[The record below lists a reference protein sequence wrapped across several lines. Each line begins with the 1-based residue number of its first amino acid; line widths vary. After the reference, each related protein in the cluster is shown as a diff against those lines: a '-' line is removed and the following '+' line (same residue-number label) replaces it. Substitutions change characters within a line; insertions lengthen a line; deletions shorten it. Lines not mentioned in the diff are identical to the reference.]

1 MSCTPLDTCF
11 CIYHSNF
18 ILCCAAL
25 HQYLSQFPTY
35 GPDLESLLVCK
46 EPKKDCWLR
55 RCEKCDNTKLK
66 NSLDSIVK
74 FSGKNLQ
81 SAVAWYQWI
90 NNKQIKRFEKLS
102 VPGRLSDLIR
112 HFFNIHAEFM
122 KHSYVKR
129 SQSQSF
135 NRDNDSVSSEN
146 GEVATLQ
153 LDFAESFNC
162 EGQDEIALAHWNQAN
177 V

>member
-1 MSCTPLDTCF
+1 M
-11 CIYHSNF
+11 
-18 ILCCAAL
+18 
-25 HQYLSQFPTY
+25 HQYMSLFPTY
-35 GPDLESLLVCK
+35 GPELELLLVCK

-55 RCEKCDNTKLK
+55 RCKMCGITKLK
-66 NSLDSIVK
+66 KSLDSIVK

-81 SAVAWYQWI
+81 TAVAWFQWI
-90 NNKQIKRFEKLS
+90 QNKQIKRYEKLS
-102 VPGRLSDLIR
+102 VPGQLSDLIG
-112 HFFNIHAEFM
+112 HFFSILEEFM

-129 SQSQSF
+129 SQAQSF
-135 NRDNDSVSSEN
+135 NRDNESVSSEN

-153 LDFAESFNC
+153 VDFAESFNC